1 MYGQTIISLFVH
13 WWILGLVLL
22 SAIVNS
28 AVRNIGIKLFVWIPV
43 SNSFGYILGMES
55 LSHVLILLRKCKL
68 IPTATVPFYT
78 PRNNARGLQ
87 LRHIFTTLNTFPF
100 SSTAILVGMKW
111 YLIVVSICI
120 SLMTND
126 INHFSCAC
134 LVICKVWDFWH
145 TLYQTIY
152 QAE

>member
-1 MYGQTIISLFVH
+1 MCGQTIISLFIH
-13 WWILGLVLL
+13 WCIFGLVLL

-43 SNSFGYILGMES
+43 SNSFGSTLGMEL
-55 LSHVLILLRKCKL
+55 LSHVLILLRNCQADSHSNCTILHSQKQCTSA
-68 IPTATVPFYT
+68 PTSPHLHHTE
-78 PRNNARGLQ
+78 
-87 LRHIFTTLNTFPF
+87 HFPF
-100 SSTAILVGMKW
+100 FFYSHPGG
-111 YLIVVSICI
+111 YEVVPHCGFN
-120 SLMTND
+120 LHFPNND